1 MQLLDDNVSNNYY
14 KLLDCLIERVFQISI
29 SRKSDLKSY
38 DLPDELL
45 VDTLNLEDL
54 QLWYSILLQAKEDF
68 GSASSKKDHLLM
80 ILLRINLFTNYPSNQ
95 DIEQKKLVTI
105 IKRKNENN
113 IVKKKITEDKV
124 YETDTVD
131 YSLDSL
137 KKFISSQDIQG
148 LMLDLSQNSIIE
160 SNNKCTKLIIDESK
174 KNTYP
179 KKCVD
184 DFTTL
189 IIDYFKVTNE
199 LIIEYSNDIFT
210 LYKQSIN
217 EKLKSQ
223 DDMYNSVKDNTLI
236 KEIED
241 VFDAKI
247 DKENISKL

>member
-1 MQLLDDNVSNNYY
+1 
-14 KLLDCLIERVFQISI
+14 
-29 SRKSDLKSY
+29 
-38 DLPDELL
+38 
-45 VDTLNLEDL
+45 
-54 QLWYSILLQAKEDF
+54 
-68 GSASSKKDHLLM
+68 M

-95 DIEQKKLVTI
+95 DIETKKI
-105 IKRKNENN
+105 SNENSEKNENN

-124 YETDTVD
+124 CETDTVD

-137 KKFISSQDIQG
+137 NKFISSQDIQG
-148 LMLDLSQNSIIE
+148 LMLDLSYNSIIE

-174 KNTYP
+174 QNTYP
-179 KKCVD
+179 KKCID
-184 DFTTL
+184 NFISL

-210 LYKQSIN
+210 LYKRSVN

-223 DDMYNSVKDNTLI
+223 DDMYNSIKDNTLI